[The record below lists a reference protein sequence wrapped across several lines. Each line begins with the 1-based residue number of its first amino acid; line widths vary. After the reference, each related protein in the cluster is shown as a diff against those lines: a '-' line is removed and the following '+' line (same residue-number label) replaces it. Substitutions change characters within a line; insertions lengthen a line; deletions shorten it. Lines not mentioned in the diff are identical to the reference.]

1 MKGDIFNRYQFTRY
15 SQGESFNDI
24 KRMLGYDFDG
34 TSEWIQYWRD
44 YKKRIYVN
52 RRGLYAR
59 RY

>member
-15 SQGESFNDI
+15 GSYSFNEI
-24 KRMLGYDFDG
+24 RGILGYDFEG
-34 TSEWIQYWRD
+34 TSEWIGYWRD

-52 RRGLYAR
+52 RRYLYAR